1 MNLLLRALVAEGS
14 FLFSIDNDLTA
25 VEWLIDVTLISS
37 VWIRDG
43 SVILWKQLRLLLWL
57 IDELVM

>member
-1 MNLLLRALVAEGS
+1 MDLLLRALVAERS

-43 SVILWKQLRLLLWL
+43 SVILWKQLRLLLWM

>member
-1 MNLLLRALVAEGS
+1 MDLLLRALVAEGS

-25 VEWLIDVTLISS
+25 MEWLIDVTLISS